1 MIVVDTN
8 VLVYA
13 TLKDSKFF
21 NESVKIIER
30 EDVIIPQIVIYEYIK
45 VLTEIRPDLNF
56 IKTKIEELKDFKIIP
71 EDIET
76 ISKAIDLLNETSSS
90 LKNINDFIILSLTL
104 KIGGELATF
113 DNKLRKIAEKKGI
126 KVIP

>member
-1 MIVVDTN
+1 MIVADTN

-13 TLKDSKFF
+13 TFKDSEFF
-21 NESVKIIER
+21 DQSIKIIER
-30 EDVIIPQIVIYEYIK
+30 EDVVIPQIVVYEYIK
-45 VLTEIRPDLNF
+45 VLAEIHPDLDF
-56 IKTKIEELKDFKIIP
+56 IRTKIEELKDFKIIP

-76 ISKAIDLLNETSSS
+76 IENAINLLNETSLS

-113 DNKLRKIAEKKGI
+113 DNKLRKIAEKISI

>member
-13 TLKDSKFF
+13 TFEDNEFF
-21 NESVKIIER
+21 SQSMKIIER
-30 EDVIIPQIVIYEYIK
+30 GDIIIPQIVVYEYIK
-45 VLTEIRPDLNF
+45 VLAEKYPDLNF
-56 IKTKIEELKDFKIIP
+56 IKTKIEELKDFTIIP

-76 ISKAIDLLNETSSS
+76 IATAVNLFNEMPST
-90 LKNINDFIILSLTL
+90 LKNLNDFIILSLTL

-126 KVIP
+126 KTIP